1 MFEITYVHTYIY
13 KEAYLWG
20 GKGLSLHQ
28 FFRSTIFFATPL
40 RHLFRY
46 PPFTIHIYHYNF
58 ILINE
63 LKKRC
68 ENTVRPRNVAFL
80 TADLDQS

>member
-1 MFEITYVHTYIY
+1 MELKRVIELSNVWNHICTHIYIY

-28 FFRSTIFFATPL
+28 FFRSTIFFAPP
-40 RHLFRY
+40 
-46 PPFTIHIYHYNF
+46 PPFATPPSLPLYNDYWDIIYHYNF

-63 LKKRC
+63 LKKG
-68 ENTVRPRNVAFL
+68 
-80 TADLDQS
+80 